1 MAMPASGCI
10 ALRTCITG
18 CACSSISCAVAGI
31 ACSPASLASLSV
43 QAGKSAPHSMTEFY
57 NYAAVTTFTVNV
69 SIFPEYS
76 QDGLYVQG
84 TAYLKC
90 STTHNVVCSCGFY
103 TTEEYNFQWEN
114 VGGSLYVDMNTVY
127 MFDTNVTPM
136 TGAAVYW
143 CDYFTSG
150 FNRCTNPFTSAN
162 GVSFTFYDYY

>member
-10 ALRTCITG
+10 AILNNTLQT
-18 CACSSISCAVAGI
+18 CSSIAQAVDGNVT
-31 ACSPASLASLSV
+31 PPKSLLTLSV
-43 QAGKSAPHSMTEFY
+43 AAGKSAPHCMSEFY
-57 NYAAVTTFTVNV
+57 NYAAVTTFTVDV

-76 QDGLYVQG
+76 QNGLYVQG
-84 TAYLKC
+84 TAYLRC
-90 STTHNVVCSCGFY
+90 STTHSAVCSCVFY
-103 TTEEYNFQWEN
+103 TTEQYNFQWVN
-114 VGGSLYVDMNTVY
+114 VGGSLYVDMDTVY

-150 FNRCTNPFTSAN
+150 FNRCTTPFTSAN